1 MGSIFRASNRG
12 ESVFPG
18 RPAVC
23 SPAAAKHPAPA
34 SPESARTH
42 RIGKARQ
49 DPEME
54 RQRGER
60 N

>member
-18 RPAVC
+18 RPA
-23 SPAAAKHPAPA
+23 AAKHPAPT